1 MFFLEIKHMII
12 YFNSLKIHTLRDI
25 HDMTDA
31 AFKEI
36 EAKMA
41 FYLLFISALEHRSYW
56 FWSVNLY
63 FKTLQ

>member
-1 MFFLEIKHMII
+1 MII

-56 FWSVNLY
+56 F
-63 FKTLQ
+63 